1 MSDLPARAP
10 TFVDLFS
17 GCGGASLGFLEA
29 GFRCL
34 LAVDFDPVA
43 VSCYNANLQGPS
55 DAGAVRADLSTLHS
69 HDDVA
74 AFLAEHGVV
83 GDCDAL
89 IGGPPCQSFSVV
101 GRNKINALMKE
112 DEASRESWEEKNR
125 QRTTLFE
132 AYALFLEVLAPRW
145 FFFENVPAIRS
156 HEQYASIEQ
165 RFATLKR
172 PDGSEL
178 KYTRVPE
185 TYWASDYGVPQR
197 RRRFIMVG
205 YQTDLD
211 LPAWTRPIQLPAPTV
226 SEALDDLP
234 PVPSGHREFRKAY
247 TEKPATPYQKL
258 MRRSPNKAERRYV
271 FNHVC
276 RDNNADDVALFG
288 RMKPGARFSDEDVQI
303 AIREINP
310 DHKLIKYSTD
320 KFQDKLHKLDDQEP
334 AWTVTAHL
342 QKDCYKFIHHSQP
355 RTITVREAARLQSFP
370 DRIRFPEALGSAFR
384 LIGNAVPPLLAQ
396 AFAESFLASDPELN
410 AKVDPVRQTLP
421 GISWLR
427 FEPLFEE
434 LAPSGRRGQKAL
446 PLRSVIAA
454 ALKVEQGR
462 TWEDVVAEL
471 DRGKVETYRRHLRWL
486 KYMKGWE
493 RVLHSLRNPY
503 EKCVEQEVLDL

>member
-1 MSDLPARAP
+1 
-10 TFVDLFS
+10 
-17 GCGGASLGFLEA
+17 
-29 GFRCL
+29 
-34 LAVDFDPVA
+34 
-43 VSCYNANLQGPS
+43 
-55 DAGAVRADLSTLHS
+55 
-69 HDDVA
+69 
-74 AFLAEHGVV
+74 VV

-178 KYTRVPE
+178 KYTPIPD

-205 YQTDLD
+205 YRTDLS
-211 LPAWTRPIQLPAPTV
+211 LPTWTPPIQLPAPNV

-234 PVPSGHREFRKAY
+234 PVPSGHRKHQKVYSGRPV
-247 TEKPATPYQKL
+247 TRYQKL
-258 MRRSPNKAERRYV
+258 MRRGLNKARKGYV
-271 FNHVC
+271 LNHVC

-288 RMKPGARFSDEDVQI
+288 RMKPGARFSDGDVQK

-320 KFQDKLHKLDDQEP
+320 KFQDKLHKLNDQEP

-370 DRIRFPEALGSAFR
+370 DRIEFPEALGSAFR

-396 AFAESFLASDPELN
+396 AFAESFLNSDSEL
-410 AKVDPVRQTLP
+410 ARKVDFVRRTLP
-421 GISWLR
+421 GFVWLQ
-427 FEPLFEE
+427 
-434 LAPSGRRGQKAL
+434 LAPLLKEHSLRSQRGRPPVA
-446 PLRSVIAA
+446 LRSVLAVGI
-454 ALKVEQGR
+454 KVELGGEK
-462 TWEDVVAEL
+462 WEDVVAEIN
-471 DRGKVETYRRHLRWL
+471 GAKVSTYKKHLQML
-486 KYMKGWE
+486 KYTGDWARVMSFMKKPCPSE
-493 RVLHSLRNPY
+493 DA
-503 EKCVEQEVLDL
+503 QEVLSLL